1 MIATPNDLD
10 DLVPVPVYINMETKI
25 RVDGSIKE
33 SEIEHK
39 ALKLIFLGQT
49 EAAEEVIFTMYR
61 DKKWEKGF

>member
-10 DLVPVPVYINMETKI
+10 DLVPVPVYMNMETKI

-33 SEIEHK
+33 SDIEHK

-49 EAAEEVIFTMYR
+49 EAAEEVIF
-61 DKKWEKGF
+61 